1 MELRV
6 SATRQELTRLK
17 NRVRM
22 AARGHRLLK
31 DKRDQLMKEFMAI
44 VHENQRLRKELER
57 RLSAAYRS
65 FAQARA
71 LLSPPVLEEALMAS
85 SGPEE
90 VSISYRRIMNVVV
103 PEMDIRGA
111 GEEGEERTEGA
122 ALGAM
127 PEAAPGASQR
137 GAPGESRKRAVNLGI
152 PPYGLASTSSDLDD
166 AIKEFQ
172 GILPLLVKLS
182 EVERKIQLLA
192 DEIERTR
199 RRVNALEYIL
209 IPELEAAV
217 KSVEMRL
224 EEMDRANASRLM
236 KVKDIVRAH

>member
-17 NRVRM
+17 NRVKM

-44 VHENQRLRKELER
+44 VHENQRLRRELEK
-57 RLSAAYRS
+57 RLGAAYKS

-103 PEMDIRGA
+103 PEMEIRRA
-111 GEEGEERTEGA
+111 GEEGEGNAQGTAPGA
-122 ALGAM
+122 ES
-127 PEAAPGASQR
+127 EAAPAE
-137 GAPGESRKRAVNLGI
+137 ESSGRSINLSI

-182 EVERKIQLLA
+182 EVERKSQLLA
-192 DEIERTR
+192 DEIERAR